1 MYAERELIRLNA
13 VKGVVRR
20 RIARRRA
27 ALSVQ
32 TARVTQPLRWVDRA
46 YVYWK
51 KAGPIAKLAAAPISV
66 WLMNKLFARRKM
78 AGPVMRWGPL
88 IWNVVRG
95 FTAGSSGRRAP

>member
-1 MYAERELIRLNA
+1 MYAERELKRLDA
-13 VKGVVRR
+13 VKSIVRR
-20 RIARRRA
+20 RIARRRLEVSA
-27 ALSVQ
+27 Q
-32 TARVTQPLRWVDRA
+32 TERVTQPLRWVDRA

-95 FTAGSSGRRAP
+95 FSAGSSARRAP

>member
-1 MYAERELIRLNA
+1 MYAERELKRLSD
-13 VKGVVRR
+13 VKSVVRR
-20 RIARRRA
+20 RIARRRIEISA
-27 ALSVQ
+27 QSE
-32 TARVTQPLRWVDRA
+32 RVTRPLRWADRA

-51 KAGPIAKLAAAPISV
+51 KAGPIARFAVAPIGA

-95 FTAGSSGRRAP
+95 FTGSSSRRPAA